1 MNEPNLPP
9 HGEALD
15 IHLGLLR
22 MSMTSEEYE
31 LLLGMVEPVLR
42 ALDSEDAGP
51 DGPDLD
57 DEPAAD
63 ISQAVRDEAAL
74 VIATAVTGRV
84 DNELIQIEIE
94 GGEPVRVVTD
104 PDTAADPER
113 RKDIADCIRA
123 RYREDEELRGIAEAS
138 GIPTDL

>member
-42 ALDSEDAGP
+42 ALDSEDTGP

>member
-9 HGEALD
+9 HSEALD
-15 IHLGLLR
+15 FHLGLLR
-22 MSMTSEEYE
+22 MSMAPEEYE

-42 ALDSEDAGP
+42 ALDSQEPGP
-51 DGPDLD
+51 VGQDPD
-57 DEPAAD
+57 DEPEGEV
-63 ISQAVRDEAAL
+63 SQTIRDEAAL

-104 PDTAADPER
+104 PDTASDPER
-113 RKDIADCIRA
+113 RRDIADCIRA

-138 GIPTDL
+138 GLPTDL

>member
-9 HGEALD
+9 QSEALD

-42 ALDSEDAGP
+42 ALDSEESGP
-51 DGPDLD
+51 IGQDLA
-57 DEPAAD
+57 DEVAD
-63 ISQAVRDEAAL
+63 EVSQTVRDEAAL

-94 GGEPVRVVTD
+94 GSEPVRVVTD

-123 RYREDEELRGIAEAS
+123 RYREDEELRGIAQAS
-138 GIPTDL
+138 GLPTDL

>member
-9 HGEALD
+9 QSEALD

-42 ALDSEDAGP
+42 ALDSEESGP
-51 DGPDLD
+51 IGQDLD
-57 DEPAAD
+57 DEVAD
-63 ISQAVRDEAAL
+63 EVSQTVRDEAAL

-94 GGEPVRVVTD
+94 GSEPVRVVTD

-138 GIPTDL
+138 GLPTDL

>member
-9 HGEALD
+9 NSEALD
-15 IHLGLLR
+15 FHLGLLR

-42 ALDSEDAGP
+42 ALDSED
-51 DGPDLD
+51 DGPVGQEPE
-57 DEPAAD
+57 DECTPD
-63 ISQAVRDEAAL
+63 VSQAVRDEAAL

-94 GGEPVRVVTD
+94 GSEPVRVVTD
-104 PDTAADPER
+104 ADTAADPER

-138 GIPTDL
+138 GLPTDL

>member
-9 HGEALD
+9 NSEALD

-31 LLLGMVEPVLR
+31 LLLGMVEPVLS
-42 ALDSEDAGP
+42 ALDSEDPGP
-51 DGPDLD
+51 VGQDLD
-57 DEPAAD
+57 DELAD
-63 ISQAVRDEAAL
+63 DVSQTIRDEAAL

-84 DNELIQIEIE
+84 DNELIQIDIE
-94 GGEPVRVVTD
+94 GSGPVRVVTD
-104 PDTAADPER
+104 PDTASDPER
-113 RKDIADCIRA
+113 RRDIADCIRA

-138 GIPTDL
+138 GLPTDL

>member
-9 HGEALD
+9 QSEALD
-15 IHLGLLR
+15 MHLGLLR

-42 ALDSEDAGP
+42 ALDSEESGP
-51 DGPDLD
+51 IGQDLD
-57 DEPAAD
+57 EEVTVDV
-63 ISQAVRDEAAL
+63 SQTVRDEAAL

-94 GGEPVRVVTD
+94 GSEPVRVVTD

-123 RYREDEELRGIAEAS
+123 RYQEDEELRGIAEAS
-138 GIPTDL
+138 GFPTDL